1 MKPEIHNMVITV
13 DFFGNVNLTRLL
25 NKLEGAEYEPN
36 QFPGLVYRM
45 KKPRVSF
52 LIFSSGKM
60 NCTGATSLK
69 EAKHGI
75 DKMLKTL
82 KRIGIKV
89 QKPRIEVQNIVA
101 SAELGARLNLD
112 KIAFT
117 LENSEYEPAQFP
129 GLVYRMKKPKV
140 AFLLFG
146 SGKIVCTGARNE
158 KQIIEAIKYLVKK
171 LKKIKAFEKPRP

>member
-1 MKPEIHNMVITV
+1 MVITA
-13 DFFGNVNLTRLL
+13 DFFNDDVNLTSLL
-25 NKLEGAEYEPN
+25 NKLDNAEYEPE

-69 EAKHGI
+69 EAKDGI
-75 DKMLKTL
+75 DKMLRTL
-82 KRIGIKV
+82 KRIGVKV
-89 QKPRIEVQNIVA
+89 RKPKIEVQNIVA

-112 KIAFT
+112 KIAFN
-117 LENSEYEPAQFP
+117 LENSEYEPEQFP
-129 GLVYRMKKPKV
+129 GLVYRITKPKV
-140 AFLLFG
+140 AFLLFS

-158 KQIIEAIKYLVKK
+158 KQITEALKYLVKRLKK
-171 LKKIKAFEKPRP
+171 LKALKKSRA